1 MDYTTERSARGG
13 FRFIIQNPPANGT
26 KIIHTD
32 GRVLTFD
39 GIGVAG
45 MLECTDCNGIRSLVF
60 PHQIAGPF
68 VEAVLVTGAD
78 LTHL

>member
-1 MDYTTERSARGG
+1 MDYTTERSTRGG
-13 FRFIIQNPPANGT
+13 FRFNVQNPPAKGA
-26 KIIHTD
+26 KLIHTD

-39 GIGVAG
+39 GIGMAG
-45 MLECTDCNGIRSLVF
+45 MLECSDCNGSQSLLF

-68 VEAVLVTGAD
+68 AEAFPMTGAD